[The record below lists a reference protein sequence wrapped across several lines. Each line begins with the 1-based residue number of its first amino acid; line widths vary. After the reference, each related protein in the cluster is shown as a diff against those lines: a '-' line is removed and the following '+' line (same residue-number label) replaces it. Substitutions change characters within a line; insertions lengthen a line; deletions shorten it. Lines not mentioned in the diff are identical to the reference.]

1 MRFQPVAEAA
11 DHSPFRRYCQQRPPI
26 ARIGRTGGR
35 RIPNLADIVAN
46 VTRAKGRKTLY
57 HFTRASNLPAIAER
71 DALRSSARLLPAE
84 AGRRREAPTMV
95 RMGAH
100 EVTLNA
106 HLRIPDA
113 MLREGC
119 SQEAFRESLDRHVFF
134 WPTIRDCRVMW
145 EMYGRREQEETFA
158 VLALDAHSLLAAH
171 AAKVKLSKYDS
182 GSAPRFPHR
191 CRYRKSPD
199 LFLTLADFGRVREG
213 PVPLKPS
220 DIREI
225 LVEEEVAPLS
235 AFLQAVYV
243 TPATSAPARWLELSR
258 PAEALFASVR

>member
-1 MRFQPVAEAA
+1 MA
-11 DHSPFRRYCQQRPPI
+11 
-26 ARIGRTGGR
+26 
-35 RIPNLADIVAN
+35 
-46 VTRAKGRKTLY
+46 
-57 HFTRASNLPAIAER
+57 
-71 DALRSSARLLPAE
+71 
-84 AGRRREAPTMV
+84 

-100 EVTLNA
+100 AATLNA

-113 MLREGC
+113 MLEEGC
-119 SQEAFRESLDRHVFF
+119 SQETFRESLDRHVFF
-134 WPTIRDCRVMW
+134 WPTIRNCRAMW
-145 EMYGRREQEETFA
+145 EMYGRREPEETFA

-191 CRYRKSPD
+191 CRYRKSPA
-199 LFLTLADFGRVREG
+199 LFLPLADFGHVRDG

-225 LVEEEVAPLS
+225 LVEGEVAPLS

-243 TPATSAPARWLELSR
+243 TPVSSAPERWLDLTR
-258 PAEALFASVR
+258 PAEVLFG